1 MGREFEWDES
11 KARANLG
18 KHGVSFEL
26 ARRAFDDPFA
36 ITEQDRIEGNE
47 MRWQTLGMANGVI
60 LLLVAHTI
68 IEWDDDVEII
78 RIISARRA
86 KPNEKRRY
94 EQDRQNTLRH

>member
-1 MGREFEWDES
+1 MGREFEWDEP
-11 KARANLG
+11 KAHANLG

-68 IEWDDDVEII
+68 VDWDDDVEII

-86 KPNEKRRY
+86 RPNEKRRY
-94 EQDRQNTLRH
+94 EQDRQNILQH

>member
-94 EQDRQNTLRH
+94 EQDRQNILRH

>member
-1 MGREFEWDES
+1 MGREFEWDEP

-47 MRWQTLGMANGVI
+47 MRWQTLGMAKGVI

-94 EQDRQNTLRH
+94 EQDRQNILRH

>member
-1 MGREFEWDES
+1 MGRKFEWDEP

-47 MRWQTLGMANGVI
+47 LRWQTLGMANGVI
-60 LLLVAHTI
+60 MLMVAHMI
-68 IEWDDDVEII
+68 IDWDDDVEII

>member
-1 MGREFEWDES
+1 MGREFEWDEP
-11 KARANLG
+11 KARANFS

-47 MRWQTLGMANGVI
+47 LRWQTLGMANGVI

-68 IEWDDDVEII
+68 IEWDDDVEVI

-94 EQDRQNTLRH
+94 EQDRQNFLRH

>member
-1 MGREFEWDES
+1 MGREFEWDKP
-11 KARANLG
+11 KARANFG
-18 KHGVSFEL
+18 KHGVSFEF

-94 EQDRQNTLRH
+94 EQDRQNILRH